1 MKWILI
7 LSSILLCS
15 CSAQWHLKR
24 AIKKDPT
31 ILQEKV
37 VTVFDTTIVRDS
49 VVYHD
54 TFVAHE
60 LDTIVLEHE
69 KADVVIYKYR
79 DRYHVET
86 KIKSDTIELTKEIK
100 VPQLVYKE
108 KATNWLWFVLLIVLF
123 ILMYYVAKIQNTK

>member
-31 ILQEKV
+31 ILQERV

-69 KADVVIYKYR
+69 KAEVVIYKYR

-108 KATNWLWFVLLIVLF
+108 KATNWLWFVLFIVLF
-123 ILMYYVAKIQNTK
+123 ILMYYVARIQNTK